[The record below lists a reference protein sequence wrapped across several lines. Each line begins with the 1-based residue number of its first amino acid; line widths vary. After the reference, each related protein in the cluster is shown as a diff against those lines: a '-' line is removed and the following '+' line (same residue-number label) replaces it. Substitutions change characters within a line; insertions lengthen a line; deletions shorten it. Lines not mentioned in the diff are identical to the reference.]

1 LHEISDILKGCR
13 AGKRESQQALYEQY
27 SDVMFGICLRY
38 IESSDDAEDVLM
50 ESFYKIFQKIS
61 DYREEGSFEGW
72 MKRIVVNDCLMFL
85 RKRKNTFL
93 TVELGTYEIP
103 DASEEDVD
111 VPFSFEDINRLLD
124 KLPTGYRTVF
134 NLYVFEDLK
143 HREIAELLGIS
154 IHTSKSQYI
163 LAKNRII
170 SMLTSNAATGK
181 KIKGHDHK

>member
-1 LHEISDILKGCR
+1 MHDIAEILKGCR
-13 AGKRESQQALYEQY
+13 AGKREAQKALYERY
-27 SDVMFGICLRY
+27 SDVMFGICQRY
-38 IESSDDAEDVLM
+38 IASKDDAEDVLM

-93 TVELGTYEIP
+93 TVELGSYEIS
-103 DASEEDVD
+103 DALEEDVD
-111 VPFSFEDINRLLD
+111 APFSFEDIIRLLD

-170 SMLTSNAATGK
+170 SMLTSAADTSK
-181 KIKGHDHK
+181 KIKSHDHK

>member
-1 LHEISDILKGCR
+1 MHEISDILKGCR

>member
-1 LHEISDILKGCR
+1 MHDVADILKGCR
-13 AGKRESQQALYEQY
+13 AGKREAQQTLYDLY
-27 SDVMFGICLRY
+27 SDIMFGICLRY
-38 IESSDDAEDVLM
+38 IESWDDAEDVLM
-50 ESFYKIFQKIS
+50 ESFYKIFLKIS

-93 TVELGTYEIP
+93 TVELGTYEIS
-103 DASEEDVD
+103 DTSEEDTD
-111 VPFSFEDINRLLD
+111 VPLSFEDINRLLD

-163 LAKNRII
+163 LAKNRIL
-170 SMLTSNAATGK
+170 SMLASNSDVSK
-181 KIKGHDHK
+181 KIKSHDHK